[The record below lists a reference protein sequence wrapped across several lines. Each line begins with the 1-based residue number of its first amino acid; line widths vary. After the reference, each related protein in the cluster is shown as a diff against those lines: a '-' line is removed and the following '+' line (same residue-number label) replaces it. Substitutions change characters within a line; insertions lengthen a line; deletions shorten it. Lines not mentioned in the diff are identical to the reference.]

1 MPSGALMKPIMTPAA
16 HKALVNIAHV
26 VKNQRVSTGGAAGA
40 RREHHQVHLITLA
53 ALEQSLYLSFGS
65 PVRMRLGGVEDG
77 GRSMSMTHLH
87 PALEA
92 YAHAISM
99 IDAVTGHQ
107 PSPLDGEHSSETE
120 ATPKQK
126 HGERNAKTPRI
137 ENE

>member
-1 MPSGALMKPIMTPAA
+1 
-16 HKALVNIAHV
+16 
-26 VKNQRVSTGGAAGA
+26 
-40 RREHHQVHLITLA
+40 
-53 ALEQSLYLSFGS
+53 
-65 PVRMRLGGVEDG
+65 
-77 GRSMSMTHLH
+77 MSMTHLH

-126 HGERNAKTPRI
+126 MAREMPKHLGSRTSSHPKSSDVILHPRQPQGQLAI
-137 ENE
+137 CANVAINEVLQH

>member
-1 MPSGALMKPIMTPAA
+1 
-16 HKALVNIAHV
+16 
-26 VKNQRVSTGGAAGA
+26 
-40 RREHHQVHLITLA
+40 
-53 ALEQSLYLSFGS
+53 
-65 PVRMRLGGVEDG
+65 
-77 GRSMSMTHLH
+77 
-87 PALEA
+87 
-92 YAHAISM
+92 M